1 MYRID
6 QEKLIRSFSRSILSG
21 SIEFTLST
29 RNLKGRLAGSGVSL
43 TILGNYRCIRH
54 AIIGWKLRPKSIGQC
69 DDEQSDDSEDEA

>member
-43 TILGNYRCIRH
+43 TILGNYRCIE
-54 AIIGWKLRPKSIGQC
+54 SIKRNSYVVSADRFCRDRSSSLSPRGT
-69 DDEQSDDSEDEA
+69 